1 MKRAPVAAQ
10 FATHPSHSPDAAR
23 GGRIAAVCYRTG
35 RRSRKFRAYA
45 LFTSSIRSTT
55 MQVPFTLSF
64 RVLRTSALVA
74 TMMFGGARV
83 GAAQDVPNREAAIEI
98 RKRFMMDLDTLQSKF
113 LALAEAFPAD
123 KYAWRP
129 SPGVRSVGEAF
140 MHVASEYYVYTPM
153 SFGAERSP
161 VVGRG
166 QEAFAKFEQQSTKAD
181 VLKHLKEG
189 FAYTKKSV
197 EGLDPAAIT
206 GTKKIFGGDRTI
218 IESSFIMAGD
228 LHEHLGQL
236 IAYARANNVK
246 PPWSK

>member
-1 MKRAPVAAQ
+1 VDASPPLTTVVVGAAAPSAVHA
-10 FATHPSHSPDAAR
+10 FSPHP
-23 GGRIAAVCYRTG
+23 T
-35 RRSRKFRAYA
+35 
-45 LFTSSIRSTT
+45 RSTT
-55 MQVPFTLSF
+55 MQVSSTPLF
-64 RVLRTSALVA
+64 RWRALRTGALVA
-74 TMMFGGARV
+74 TLSLGSAATA
-83 GAAQDVPNREAAIEI
+83 AAQNVPNREAAIEI

-140 MHVASEYYVYTPM
+140 MHVASEYYVYAPM
-153 SFGAERSP
+153 SYGAERSP
-161 VVGRG
+161 VIPRG
-166 QEAFAKFEQQSTKAD
+166 QDSFSKFESQSTKAD
-181 VLKHLKEG
+181 ALKHLKEG
-189 FAYTKKSV
+189 FAYMKKSID
-197 EGLDPAAIT
+197 GLDPAAIS

-236 IAYARANNVK
+236 IAYARANNIK